1 MGTAGKGGRR
11 LPATADMGEHPIAH
25 GAANG
30 VEPDEAWILQGL
42 SGGEGAIIQG
52 GRVSLC
58 TDRFL
63 DVAPA
68 WVGGMEA

>member
-11 LPATADMGEHPIAH
+11 LPATADVGEHPIAH
-25 GAANG
+25 GATNG

-52 GRVSLC
+52 GHVSLC

-63 DVAPA
+63 DLASA
-68 WVGGMEA
+68 